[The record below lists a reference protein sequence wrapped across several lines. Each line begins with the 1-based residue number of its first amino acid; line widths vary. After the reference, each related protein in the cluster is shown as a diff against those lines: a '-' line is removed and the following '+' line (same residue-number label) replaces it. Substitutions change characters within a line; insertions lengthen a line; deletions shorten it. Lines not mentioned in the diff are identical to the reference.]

1 MQWFSDEFPR
11 SDYPSEKAAI
21 LSSLGRLEGDAKET
35 GNPCITPGLT
45 IVIRATTYGGDNEGG
60 PTVPVGLKKHQ
71 RITYELKKTNKV
83 GTEEEKKA
91 IGCGLNK
98 PTDCVVF
105 LGKKPKINL
114 STAFKYDERFGIA
127 AVRARALT
135 SAGMKD
141 IHTDGVD
148 NKDEDVDGKT
158 NTDKVSSTEKKRLWA
173 QKDITLDLVEQHKII
188 RKHLKKEKKNWNMLE
203 SIFGVMP
210 ERIVKTRA
218 LFQHNLLAISTD
230 ALRGQCRLGHSCR
243 KEAKEKIARV
253 IAQLKEA
260 GIGNQNMEG
269 ETEEQKDDDSVKG
282 LVWSTDI
289 AQQFVQ
295 KNK

>member
-1 MQWFSDEFPR
+1 
-11 SDYPSEKAAI
+11 
-21 LSSLGRLEGDAKET
+21 
-35 GNPCITPGLT
+35 
-45 IVIRATTYGGDNEGG
+45 
-60 PTVPVGLKKHQ
+60 
-71 RITYELKKTNKV
+71 
-83 GTEEEKKA
+83 
-91 IGCGLNK
+91 
-98 PTDCVVF
+98 
-105 LGKKPKINL
+105 
-114 STAFKYDERFGIA
+114 
-127 AVRARALT
+127 
-135 SAGMKD
+135 
-141 IHTDGVD
+141 
-148 NKDEDVDGKT
+148 
-158 NTDKVSSTEKKRLWA
+158 
-173 QKDITLDLVEQHKII
+173 
-188 RKHLKKEKKNWNMLE
+188 MLE

>member
-1 MQWFSDEFPR
+1 
-11 SDYPSEKAAI
+11 
-21 LSSLGRLEGDAKET
+21 
-35 GNPCITPGLT
+35 
-45 IVIRATTYGGDNEGG
+45 
-60 PTVPVGLKKHQ
+60 VPVGLKKHQ

-148 NKDEDVDGKT
+148 NKDEGGGDVDGKT
-158 NTDKVSSTEKKRLWA
+158 KTDKASSKEKKHLWA
-173 QKDITLDLVEQHKII
+173 QKDITLGLDEQHKII
-188 RKHLKKEKKNWNMLE
+188 RKHLKKEKKTWSMLG

-210 ERIVKTRA
+210 ERIVETRA

-243 KEAKEKIARV
+243 KEAKEKIALV
-253 IAQLKEA
+253 IAQVKEA
-260 GIGNQNMEG
+260 GIENQNME
-269 ETEEQKDDDSVKG
+269 
-282 LVWSTDI
+282 LVWSTDV
-289 AQQFVQ
+289 AQKFVQ